1 MYYPFG
7 NSTAMYMYMHEYNSR
22 VWSGIVWYMFCDSI
36 YSHAGRPCSQ
46 VALRWCLQK
55 DIIPSVVLGVKSV
68 EQLEANVGAAKGWTL
83 SPDQM
88 ALLDEVS
95 EIAIPPT
102 YRFTRTQP
110 ERLRTAW
117 KWHGSLGGMKTVTKT
132 FSFRNINANNNSRT
146 EIVYW
151 VLLLIILSKPVCILW
166 NIRLRFHVVCLLAK
180 RANVWNLRHQKT
192 FSLTS

>member
-1 MYYPFG
+1 
-7 NSTAMYMYMHEYNSR
+7 
-22 VWSGIVWYMFCDSI
+22 MFCDSI

-95 EIAIPPT
+95 DIAIPPT
-102 YRFTRTQP
+102 YRYSRTQP
-110 ERLRTAW
+110 ERMRTAW
-117 KWHGSLGGMKTVTKT
+117 K
-132 FSFRNINANNNSRT
+132 
-146 EIVYW
+146 
-151 VLLLIILSKPVCILW
+151 
-166 NIRLRFHVVCLLAK
+166 
-180 RANVWNLRHQKT
+180 
-192 FSLTS
+192 